1 MPGWRLPLAMA
12 FAGLLAPGAVHAQ
25 DDTNDLRQFRLG
37 MTLSALPKAGYAE
50 FHCAS
55 GGAVLTGWADYKKCP
70 ADGAGRREIAF
81 RYDDDGEH
89 QTKVAGQPVLL
100 SLILAEDG
108 ALQAIRM
115 QTDPSARL
123 FLRKRGYIFGEQ
135 VMARYGEEGWACTQA
150 QPTGGEEPVGGLFVR
165 EHCEKSI
172 EARHLVVDRELF
184 RAKDKAANAFTS
196 ATSFTV
202 SLVKAGQG

>member
-1 MPGWRLPLAMA
+1 MRRIMVAGILAGW
-12 FAGLLAPGAVHAQ
+12 LAPGVLYAQ
-25 DDTNDLRQFRLG
+25 ENTTDLRQFRLG
-37 MTLSALPKAGYAE
+37 MALSALPKTGYAE
-50 FHCAS
+50 FHCS
-55 GGAVLTGWADYKKCP
+55 NGGAVLTGGGDYAKCP
-70 ADGAGRREIAF
+70 ADAAGRREVSF

-100 SLILAEDG
+100 SLILAGDG

-135 VMARYGEEGWACTQA
+135 VMARYGEEGWACTQV
-150 QPTGGEEPVGGLFVR
+150 PPSGGEEPVGGLFVR

-172 EARHLVVDRELF
+172 EARHLVIDRELF
-184 RAKDKAANAFTS
+184 RAKDKAENAFTS
-196 ATSFTV
+196 ATSFTL